1 MKRRRITQV
10 KTAALVGHAFSLP
23 FLKDCAPPSLG
34 GEALEDAVGDLV
46 ALGLLEVLPDA
57 GDAVAG
63 HDDARYGAGKKGANF
78 PRLLSR
84 PFSTRFR

>member
-1 MKRRRITQV
+1 VDAFSGTRARGTLTLKRRCITQV

-63 HDDARYGAGKKGANF
+63 HDDARYGAGKKGA
-78 PRLLSR
+78 
-84 PFSTRFR
+84 T